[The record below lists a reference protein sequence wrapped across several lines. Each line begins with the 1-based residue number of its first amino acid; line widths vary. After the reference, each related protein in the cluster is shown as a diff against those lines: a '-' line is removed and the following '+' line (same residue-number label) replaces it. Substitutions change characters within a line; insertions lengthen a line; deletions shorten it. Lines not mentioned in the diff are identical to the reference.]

1 METIIPLS
9 LTYLSKL
16 DVRIP
21 FIIVIA
27 ALSLTIHKFNPTEY
41 EFIEMPEDSFVL
53 TTSSYLMNSVVGG
66 SSRIHVV
73 PSPNVGWN
81 DKEIQQAIFQIIN
94 KGKFDC
100 SLLDNY
106 RFDYLVEN
114 NLTETPACAK
124 LERIQK
130 NIRIWRLTP

>member
-1 METIIPLS
+1 MDEMTEKQEQATRIIEAIGTTTLNECYRP
-9 LTYLSKL
+9 
-16 DVRIP
+16 VIN
-21 FIIVIA
+21 IVCRMCN
-27 ALSLTIHKFNPTEY
+27 S
-41 EFIEMPEDSFVL
+41 EDSMRSL
-53 TTSSYLMNSVVGG
+53 
-66 SSRIHVV
+66 
-73 PSPNVGWN
+73 P
-81 DKEIQQAIFQIIN
+81 IFQIIN